1 MDFARVRVRLLSL
14 LLLRTDN
21 YVLLG
26 GDDGDALTASPKSPS
41 PLPPFFCHPPSTI
54 RQNQSMATVRD
65 MPRTVAAGVGD
76 LASSHLCIYRLAC
89 CSVSSA
95 RCLLS
100 KRPEFGILAAAWYP
114 CPTYLRRR
122 PCSGSEPARGGGGC
136 SHEAGWISRPWR
148 VALGRPLRP
157 SIQSI
162 QSNSVRPP
170 PPRRPPATLYTVT
183 QLQLLRDPP
192 HLYLVTSSNAIRV
205 QAQNLCAC
213 TT

>member
-95 RCLLS
+95 SCLLS
-100 KRPEFGILAAAWYP
+100 KRPEFGFLPPLGTRVLHICGAALAP
-114 CPTYLRRR
+114 DRSR
-122 PCSGSEPARGGGGC
+122 PE
-136 SHEAGWISRPWR
+136 EAGAAVMRLDGYLDRGESPWVGHSVHR
-148 VALGRPLRP
+148 SNRSNRTPSARLHHVA
-157 SIQSI
+157 
-162 QSNSVRPP
+162 RPP
-170 PPRRPPATLYTVT
+170 PY
-183 QLQLLRDPP
+183 
-192 HLYLVTSSNAIRV
+192 IR
-205 QAQNLCAC
+205 
-213 TT
+213 